1 MITVPRT
8 GTRYPTEFRAE
19 IHTGLADSWRRPRS
33 ETNTNRHARNSRRDT
48 KGPDAG
54 GTRRRYRRQL
64 PAQQQCGSAA
74 TNPMKEAFAG
84 CTTARTRRASFI
96 RPPPVTSRPSLDLA
110 AMTRGDPP
118 RIGRVKRNV
127 RTPPDPGQPTGAAP
141 TETAVTP
148 KARFMPKTV
157 RSGRFGRNH
166 AWCRS
171 PTQAPLRASPIPE
184 LAVEQQG
191 FRRVR
196 SSHASPGSVLGAP
209 ARGRPRARRQRCML
223 SRRRALAV
231 RQRRTVGSTRG
242 RWAVTLRPWQFRQDQ
257 PDTIG
262 ALTRA
267 RSPRPGP
274 ARRTPRRRTTART
287 PPSGN

>member
-8 GTRYPTEFRAE
+8 GTRYPTEFRVE
-19 IHTGLADSWRRPRS
+19 ISHRVGGFLAATPVRDKSA
-33 ETNTNRHARNSRRDT
+33 RHESRRDT
-48 KGPDAG
+48 NGIDAG
-54 GTRRRYRRQL
+54 GTGRRFRRQL

-74 TNPMKEAFAG
+74 ANPMNEAFAG
-84 CTTARTRRASFI
+84 RTRRASFI

-166 AWCRS
+166 PWCRS
-171 PTQAPLRASPIPE
+171 PAQSPSRASPIPE

-196 SSHASPGSVLGAP
+196 SHHANPGKFLVRRREVDLLRIASAACCLGA
-209 ARGRPRARRQRCML
+209 
-223 SRRRALAV
+223 
-231 RQRRTVGSTRG
+231 
-242 RWAVTLRPWQFRQDQ
+242 
-257 PDTIG
+257 
-262 ALTRA
+262 
-267 RSPRPGP
+267 
-274 ARRTPRRRTTART
+274 
-287 PPSGN
+287 